1 MLTFKEAKK
10 ACRKVGTSRAS
21 GDALRSMYAEMI
33 AFKWYA
39 IGNPEKFYRHL
50 QSSATDDD
58 ITNEARRLL
67 RDHGEALDA
76 MLTLA

>member
-1 MLTFKEAKK
+1 MTFKEAKK
-10 ACRKVGTSRAS
+10 ECRKVGTSRAS

-76 MLTLA
+76 MLALA